1 MFSLRGVRQAASLCS
16 ICLIKVSFALPGLT
30 AGSPRAPSSRGHGP
44 AAQAWEHRGQLSH
57 SQARPFYPPLYAS
70 HFCNFLNDLIEFY
83 FEVNSTFCMQY
94 SEVMYFYF

>member
-1 MFSLRGVRQAASLCS
+1 MDFMDSLKDEVLQGVKRG
-16 ICLIKVSFALPGLT
+16 
-30 AGSPRAPSSRGHGP
+30 
-44 AAQAWEHRGQLSH
+44 
-57 SQARPFYPPLYAS
+57 PFYPPLYAS